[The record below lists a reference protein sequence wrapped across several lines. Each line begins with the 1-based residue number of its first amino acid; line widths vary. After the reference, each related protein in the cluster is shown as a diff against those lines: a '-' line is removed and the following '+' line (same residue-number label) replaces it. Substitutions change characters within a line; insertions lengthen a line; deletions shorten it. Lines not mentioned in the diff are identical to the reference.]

1 MDTGEILETF
11 RASQDKILAVLG
23 ARGPAAFRR
32 QDLQNLFTEN
42 RREWGLRNEVSFRR
56 FLEFLLSETDLTEIE
71 LQSENYR
78 NEFRY
83 TWNNPSVYAV
93 ALSLKPN
100 SYLTHGSAVFL
111 HGLTDQLPGRIYIN
125 YEQSPKPSGAGLTQ
139 EGLDRAFSSKQRQS
153 NLTYTYGGL
162 QIVVVNGKFT
172 NRLEVSPLNREGEKL
187 PVTKLERTLIDI
199 AVRPAYAGGAV
210 QVLEAYRGAKERIS
224 VNTLVA
230 TLKKL
235 DYVYPYHQ
243 AIGFYMERAG
253 YAQAQWSK
261 LMKLGISY
269 NFYLVHELPDDKKFD
284 STWHLYYPSYL

>member
-1 MDTGEILETF
+1 MDTIEILEIL
-11 RASQDKILAVLG
+11 RASQEKIVAVLD
-23 ARGPAAFRR
+23 ARIPATFRR
-32 QDLQNLFTEN
+32 QELKNLFTKN
-42 RREWGLRNEVSFRR
+42 RREWGFPKEVSFPR

-83 TWNNPSVYAV
+83 TWKNPSVYAV

-100 SYLTHGSAVFL
+100 SYLTHGTAVFL
-111 HGLTDQLPGRIYIN
+111 HGLTDQLPGRIYVN
-125 YEQSPKPSGAGLTQ
+125 YEQSPKPSGGGLTQ
-139 EGLDRAFSSKQRQS
+139 AGLDRAFSSKQRQS
-153 NLTYTYGGL
+153 NLTYSYGGF

-210 QVLEAYRGAKERIS
+210 QVLEAYRGAKEKIS

-253 YAQAQWSK
+253 YSQTQWSK
-261 LMKLGISY
+261 LMKLGISFD
-269 NFYLVHELPDDKKFD
+269 FYLVHELPEDKKFD
-284 STWHLYYPSYL
+284 STWHLYHPSYL